1 LKKCIKSTPIKGAT
15 LQAKPK
21 EMVRAEPRNNRTAG
35 INTNHSTIFTLLL
48 ELLLNVIGRGGE
60 DPLQNFSPPLQKC
73 VDHRSKLLDI
83 V

>member
-1 LKKCIKSTPIKGAT
+1 VQP

-21 EMVRAEPRNNRTAG
+21 EMVRAESTNNRTAG

-48 ELLLNVIGRGGE
+48 ELLLNVIGRPVTRGAQGE
-60 DPLQNFSPPLQKC
+60 ANPPLQNFPLTLEKC
-73 VDHRSKLLDI
+73 VDHKSKLLDI